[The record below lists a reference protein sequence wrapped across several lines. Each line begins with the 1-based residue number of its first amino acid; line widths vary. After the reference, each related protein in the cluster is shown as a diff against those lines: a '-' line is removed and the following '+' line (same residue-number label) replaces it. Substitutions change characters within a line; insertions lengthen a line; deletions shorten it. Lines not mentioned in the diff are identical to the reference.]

1 VEEMHMT
8 EAARFDSPPFIAM
21 SQTDPIGVLLAFEEI
36 RNLKSRYLAAVD
48 DKDWHALQHEI
59 FTAEAVVDFSAE
71 GAYHVGHHGVVAEDI
86 DPTAWRVVGGA
97 AAAVVI
103 EGAVA
108 DVVTVHQCHDPQ
120 LVLVGPDEVRGRW
133 TMYDRL
139 EYGGE
144 VMHGY
149 GHYHETY
156 RRIDGRWWI
165 DALLLTRLRVV
176 WAPY

>member
-1 VEEMHMT
+1 MSDY
-8 EAARFDSPPFIAM
+8 ARSAPSAFRASGHD
-21 SQTDPIGVLLAFEEI
+21 DPLAVLLAFEEI
-36 RNLKSRYLAAVD
+36 RGLKSRYLAAVD
-48 DKDWHALQHEI
+48 DKDWRALQQEI
-59 FTAEAVVDFSAE
+59 FTADAVVDFSAE

-86 DPTAWRVVGGA
+86 DAAAWRVVGGM

-120 LVLVGPDEVRGRW
+120 LAFVGPDQVRGRW

-139 EYGGE
+139 EYGPE

-149 GHYHETY
+149 GQYHETY
-156 RRIDGRWWI
+156 RRVDGRWWI
-165 DALLLTRLRVV
+165 AELLLTRLRVV
-176 WAPY
+176 WAAV